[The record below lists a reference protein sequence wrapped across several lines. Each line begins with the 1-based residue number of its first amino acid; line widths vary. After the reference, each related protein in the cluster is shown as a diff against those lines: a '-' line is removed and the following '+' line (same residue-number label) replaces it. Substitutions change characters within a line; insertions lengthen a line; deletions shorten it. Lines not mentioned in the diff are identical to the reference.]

1 MSIIDTVKSRPL
13 LFGGVVV
20 GGVVLLIAL
29 RSTSGGQV
37 TSGTSDYGSD
47 VGMGD
52 QLQMMQLQT
61 QRDIGI
67 AQIQGAAS
75 ADSNAAALEAAKL
88 KYEADTNAANINAN
102 VSLATIN
109 ATLQSLV
116 NKDTLTAQTEQAS
129 IGAQR
134 DIAAINANAQVEAQ
148 RTLAN
153 ALVSQA
159 QMQANV
165 SQSYIAAQVATAPK
179 QGLLSRIFG

>member
-37 TSGTSDYGSD
+37 ASGTSDYGSD

-67 AQIQGAAS
+67 AQIQGAAA

-88 KYEADTNAANINAN
+88 KYEADTNAANIGAN
-102 VSLATIN
+102 VSLAQIN
-109 ATLQSLV
+109 ATLQGLV
-116 NKDTLTAQTEQAS
+116 NHDTLTAQTEQAR
-129 IGAQR
+129 IGA
-134 DIAAINANAQVEAQ
+134 DTAIAGINANAQIEAQ

-159 QMQANV
+159 QMQA
-165 SQSYIAAQVATAPK
+165 QTTQQYIQAQVSTAPK
-179 QGLLSRIFG
+179 QSLWSRLFG